1 MFWAGQKFASQSR
14 FRPHFRSCGKARWA
28 LYRLGPKKPRLQT
41 GTLLIG
47 STRARQWMTRPPSR
61 NVLIFRNWQTLRSQ
75 NLVHS
80 LFIWSYSCMHTKPES
95 ARPAIRFPSSILT
108 FLLLFLVFG
117 PQIALGNVV
126 AEWAYTLRAYRLQK
140 PCHYPASNTI
150 FWHSRPSCIHF
161 LTAHAS
167 LSTFGFQYEEDLGPS
182 HRRK

>member
-14 FRPHFRSCGKARWA
+14 FRPHFRSCGKARWV
-28 LYRLGPKKPRLQT
+28 LQIGPQET
-41 GTLLIG
+41 TLTDRDIADWFD
-47 STRARQWMTRPPSR
+47 SSNAMNDPAPR

-140 PCHYPASNTI
+140 PCHYPASNII